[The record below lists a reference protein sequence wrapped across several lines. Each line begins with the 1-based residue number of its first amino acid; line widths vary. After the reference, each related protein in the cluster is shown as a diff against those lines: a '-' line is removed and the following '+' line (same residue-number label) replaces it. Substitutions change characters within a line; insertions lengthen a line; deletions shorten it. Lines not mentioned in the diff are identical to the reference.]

1 LIPYRTLLFVPGHKT
16 GWVEKAL
23 AAGADCL
30 VLDLED
36 SCPAELKESARD
48 MVASSI
54 RAIRERDPHIGI
66 LVRVNALGT
75 RMTGA
80 DLEAVVVPGL
90 TGVFVPMVSTAGD
103 VLKLD
108 ALVDHFEVRNGVSGL
123 EYIVPTE
130 TVGAIQNV
138 REIASASPRIGALIG
153 PTAEHAD
160 IARAVG
166 FRWTPEGQE
175 SLYLRSRVL
184 LACREAGV
192 HPLTALWERLD
203 DLDGLADFAGRGRD
217 LGFRGM
223 VVIHPTHVPVVNG
236 VFSPSA
242 EETDFYE
249 QLIAAYDDAAARGD
263 GAARYRGVHIDRAHV
278 DTARDWLDLAR
289 SRPGRRAGAVRA
301 SAATTA
307 PAVSAATAQAAP
319 AAPAAHESAG
329 S

>member
-1 LIPYRTLLFVPGHKT
+1 MIPYRTLLFVPGHKT
-16 GWVEKAL
+16 GWIEKAL

-36 SCPAELKESARD
+36 SCPAELKETARD

-90 TGVFVPMVSTAGD
+90 TGVFVPMVSTASD

-108 ALVDHFEVRNGVSGL
+108 ALVDHFEMRNGVCGL
-123 EYIVPTE
+123 DDVIPTE

-192 HPLTALWERLD
+192 HALTALWERLD
-203 DLDGLADFAGRGRD
+203 DLDGLADFARGGRD

-223 VVIHPTHVPVVNG
+223 VVIHPAHVPVVND
-236 VFSPSA
+236 VFSPPRR
-242 EETDFYE
+242 DR
-249 QLIAAYDDAAARGD
+249 LLRGAHRRLRRRCRQGRRR
-263 GAARYRGVHIDRAHV
+263 GALPRCPH
-278 DTARDWLDLAR
+278 
-289 SRPGRRAGAVRA
+289 RPGTRRDGTGLAGPGASASRA
-301 SAATTA
+301 SSRRRTGRH
-307 PAVSAATAQAAP
+307 SR
-319 AAPAAHESAG
+319 ERG